1 MTTIKSSVDVQVV
14 GGPRV
19 NFNDAL
25 EVDTYDV
32 FTVVVAKGGAD
43 QVVHLVPAGVT
54 VKLLL
59 IRSSAPDDL
68 VTFDNGAGT
77 VKLKNAV
84 LLAGGAVDLLAAA
97 PASLT
102 FNNNTAADVTV
113 TILVGR
119 DSTP

>member
-1 MTTIKSSVDVQVV
+1 MTTIKSSIDVQVI

-19 NFNDAL
+19 NFNDVL

-32 FTVVVAKGGAD
+32 FTVLVAKGGAD
-43 QVVHLVPAGVT
+43 RVVNVVPAGVT

-59 IRSSAPDDL
+59 IRSSAADDL

-77 VKLKNAV
+77 VTLKNAV
-84 LLAGGAVDLLAAA
+84 LLAGGAVGLLAAA